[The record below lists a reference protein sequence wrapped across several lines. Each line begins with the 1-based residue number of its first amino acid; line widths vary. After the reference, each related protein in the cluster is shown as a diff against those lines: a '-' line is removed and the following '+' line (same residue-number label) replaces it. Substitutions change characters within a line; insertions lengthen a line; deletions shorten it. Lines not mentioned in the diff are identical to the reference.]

1 MRKHFAARQT
11 FCDEGADTRQH
22 GIQRLRGL
30 AVEGIGEK
38 QQFRILVGSAAE
50 HDAINVLQMRLA
62 LREVADAAVNDDG
75 QRREAPLDLI
85 NQRIIKRR
93 HVAVGLRA

>member
-1 MRKHFAARQT
+1 MPDRRQRALENGDTGIRRARLLAQNAAVYFGAAHPREKAEQVAGVMRKHFAARQT

-38 QQFRILVGSAAE
+38 QKVGKK
-50 HDAINVLQMRLA
+50 NML
-62 LREVADAAVNDDG
+62 
-75 QRREAPLDLI
+75 
-85 NQRIIKRR
+85 
-93 HVAVGLRA
+93 